1 MKKIHRFHQR
11 TSITDAPMEVK
22 KKKDKENSV
31 TYMLH
36 FKHDNIKKPTHRQ
49 QIIQPKETNF

>member
-1 MKKIHRFHQR
+1 
-11 TSITDAPMEVK
+11 MEIK

-36 FKHDNIKKPTHRQ
+36 SKHDKIKKPTHRQ
-49 QIIQPKETNF
+49 QIIQRKDTNF

>member
-1 MKKIHRFHQR
+1 
-11 TSITDAPMEVK
+11 MEIK

-49 QIIQPKETNF
+49 QIIQRKETHF

>member
-1 MKKIHRFHQR
+1 MKSR
-11 TSITDAPMEVK
+11 TFTKEQAPDAPMEIK

-36 FKHDNIKKPTHRQ
+36 FKHDDIKKPTHRQ
-49 QIIQPKETNF
+49 QIIQPKETIF